1 MIPLEASGPKVVKNV
16 HLVVSNTP
24 RQTFYSIW
32 IEEHHGT
39 FRVHKASGAQGRV
52 WDERVWEFAS
62 LDEAERLFN
71 RRVKEKTDPN
81 RRSPRKYRIKH
92 LLPEEAHDGT
102 Q

>member
-1 MIPLEASGPKVVKNV
+1 MIPLEASGPNVVKNV
-16 HLVVSNTP
+16 HLMVSDTP

-32 IEEHHGT
+32 IEEHDET
-39 FRVHKASGAQGRV
+39 FRVHKVSGARGRV

-92 LLPEEAHDGT
+92 LLPEEAYHGT
-102 Q
+102 

>member
-16 HLVVSNTP
+16 HLVVSNTT

-32 IEEHHGT
+32 IEENHGT
-39 FRVHKASGAQGRV
+39 FRVHKASGARGRV

-81 RRSPRKYRIKH
+81 RRSPRKYRIKD
-92 LLPEEAHDGT
+92 LLPEEAPYGRK
-102 Q
+102 